1 MSLIITSNVSLNDK
15 PDTSNVFKPYS
26 YRNNLLNTL
35 KIPANSQIAL
45 QSAKFN
51 KTGLFELNAYN
62 TNVFQYFGETPADGE
77 TTLDSVCS
85 HPSFGRIAP
94 LTGATGEVLTRS
106 PMDMAVDIEAGLIKS
121 IYHPVFHHT
130 SVDVALKRGGGGNN
144 GNGNGNGNGNVGGGE
159 LFDGYDIQYTQKTLN
174 TSVTIDQD
182 FRNLNIDG
190 NTNFTDDGAGEVLAG
205 GGRYDVQFTKQ
216 PVSPC
221 NGVCEFDIAE
231 QVQGS
236 NKPFYVGL
244 SRFCLQLPLGG
255 LYAPPYF
262 NPQRGASARVGREC
276 FGDIMVYRTGTV
288 LRICQSVMNSAGVG
302 DADDLVLQD
311 IVYYGF
317 TGAAYPAAY
326 DMQADADQFT
336 KIRFTLNNEKID
348 IHAYSG
354 DSRTYVLLSSIS
366 QSSLVGVNKN
376 SVPAPLHMGKWHL
389 YPIMSTR
396 GARKL
401 TLDNYQHLTH
411 IAGNLIQNNPDY
423 DWWCD
428 LQQQGL
434 EKWCHDIENRPWND
448 MNHIPNGITGLKGGG
463 TYLGYVPDAVPTNN
477 GYMEGYVNKLIT
489 APSILYGKFYTA
501 SANTANTLGF
511 VGMSVAPDPAVAAAV
526 VQTISSIS
534 VPKVVNNVSLF
545 VRVNNLTQSSVNGKQ
560 GTSSSKIIA
569 HLPRFDNGGNEVGG
583 LYFEPHERVYLDLNN
598 PNELFLNE
606 IDLDIVYD
614 NEVLCTS
621 LTGKTIVVLHI
632 RKSP

>member
-1 MSLIITSNVSLNDK
+1 MSLIITSNVSLNDR

-51 KTGLFELNAYN
+51 KTGLFELKADN
-62 TNVFQYFGETPADGE
+62 TIVFQYFGETPAAGE
-77 TTLDSVCS
+77 TNLDSVCS

-121 IYHPVFHHT
+121 IYHPVFHHN
-130 SVDVALKRGGGGNN
+130 SVDVSTKREA
-144 GNGNGNGNGNVGGGE
+144 E
-159 LFDGYDIQYTQKTLN
+159 LFDGYDIRYTQKTLN
-174 TSVTIDQD
+174 GDVTIDQA

-190 NTNFTDDGAGEVLAG
+190 NTDFADDGAGEVTAG
-205 GGRYDVQFTKQ
+205 GSRYDLQFTKQ

-221 NGVCEFDIAE
+221 NGVCEFDIGE
-231 QVQGS
+231 QVQGA

-244 SRFCLQLPLGG
+244 SRYCLQGPNG

-262 NPQRGASARVGREC
+262 NPTRGAGGRIAEQA
-276 FGDIMVYRTGTV
+276 FGDIMVYRYGTQ
-288 LRICQSVMNSAGVG
+288 LRICQSVINTNTAIN
-302 DADDLVLQD
+302 DPYELILQD
-311 IVYYGF
+311 IQYYGF
-317 TGAAYPAAY
+317 TGASYPTPY

-336 KIRFTLNNEKID
+336 KIRFTINNEKID

-396 GARKL
+396 GTRNL
-401 TLDNYQHLTH
+401 TLDNYKHLSH
-411 IAGNLIQNNPDY
+411 MAGNLIQNNPDY
-423 DWWCD
+423 DWWNY
-428 LQQQGL
+428 LQRGGL
-434 EKWCHDIENRPWND
+434 ERWCHDIEMRSWND
-448 MNHIPNGITGLKGGG
+448 MNHISAGITGLKGGG

-489 APSILYGKFYTA
+489 APTILYGKDYTA
-501 SANTANTLGF
+501 SANTTNTLGF
-511 VGMSVAPDPAVAAAV
+511 VGTSVAPDPVAAV
-526 VQTISSIS
+526 TRVQTISSVSI
-534 VPKVVNNVSLF
+534 PKVVNNVSLF

-598 PNELFLNE
+598 PNELFINE

-632 RKSP
+632 RKSI

>member
-1 MSLIITSNVSLNDK
+1 MSLIITSNVSLNDR

-51 KTGLFELNAYN
+51 KTGLFELKADN
-62 TNVFQYFGETPADGE
+62 TNVFQYFGETPTARE

-94 LTGATGEVLTRS
+94 LTGKTGEVLTRS
-106 PMDMAVDIEAGLIKS
+106 PMDMAVDIEAGLTKS
-121 IYHPVFHHT
+121 IYHPVFHHN
-130 SVDVALKRGGGGNN
+130 SVDVALKRESA
-144 GNGNGNGNGNVGGGE
+144 E

-174 TSVTIDQD
+174 GSVTINQD

-190 NTNFTDDGAGEVLAG
+190 NTDFIDNGAGEVTAG
-205 GGRYDVQFTKQ
+205 GSRYDIQFTKQ

-231 QVQGS
+231 QVQGA

-244 SRFCLQLPLGG
+244 SRYCLQQAGDG

-262 NPQRGASARVGREC
+262 NHTRGASNRVGREC
-276 FGDIMVYRTGTV
+276 FGDIMVYRTGTE

-317 TGAAYPAAY
+317 TGAAYATAY

-336 KIRFTLNNEKID
+336 KIRFTINNEKID

-366 QSSLVGVNKN
+366 QSSLAGVNKN

-389 YPIMSTR
+389 YPIMGTR
-396 GARKL
+396 GTRNL

-434 EKWCHDIENRPWND
+434 EKWCHDIEIRPWND
-448 MNHIPNGITGLKGGG
+448 MNHIPAGITGLKGGG
-463 TYLGYVPDAVPTNN
+463 TYLGYVPDAIPTNN

-489 APSILYGKFYTA
+489 APSILYGKYYTR

-511 VGMSVAPDPAVAAAV
+511 VGMSVAPDPAQTPAV
-526 VQTISSIS
+526 VQTISSVSI
-534 VPKVVNNVSLF
+534 PKVVNNVSLF

-560 GTSSSKIIA
+560 GSSSSKIIA

-583 LYFEPHERVYLDLNN
+583 LYFEPSQRVYLDLNN
-598 PNELFLNE
+598 PSDLFLNE